1 MIGKKSEK
9 IVSASR
15 HVQVFQKNNCRASSA
30 GHGFTYIGLLLF
42 IAIMG
47 VGLAATGVVFHQQAQ
62 REKEKELLFAGGQV
76 RHAIALYYELSPGGN
91 KRFPQSFE
99 DLLLDQRYAGMQ
111 RYLRRVYLD
120 PMTGSKEWGLVRA
133 PDGGI
138 IGVFSSSENRPLKV
152 DNFPPGD
159 EDFKGKES
167 YTEWKF
173 VYAVPVA
180 QPAPPQPGQNNP
192 PGPSLNPSQ
201 PPTSPLSATLRRN

>member
-1 MIGKKSEK
+1 MR
-9 IVSASR
+9 VLRRSR
-15 HVQVFQKNNCRASSA
+15 HRSPCA

-62 REKEKELLFAGGQV
+62 REKEKELLFVGDQV
-76 RHAIALYYELSPGGN
+76 RRAIAVYYERSPGGN

-99 DLLLDQRYAGMQ
+99 DLLQDQRYPAVQ
-111 RYLRRVYLD
+111 RYLRRLYVD
-120 PMTGSKEWGLVRA
+120 PMTGSKKWGVVRA

-138 IGVFSSSENRPLKV
+138 IGVYSSSEDRPLKT
-152 DNFPPGD
+152 DNFPAGD

-167 YTEWKF
+167 YVEWKF

-180 QPAPPQPGQNNP
+180 QQLTPQA
-192 PGPSLNPSQ
+192 SQ
-201 PPTSPLSATLRRN
+201 SQKSATPPPSPQTPATPVQAAPAGN